1 MNEVKINI
9 DYLNEYLERKK
20 MSNRQFADLIG
31 VHESTIS
38 RILRGQKGVGS
49 KFIFGIIQHLNDID
63 LKELLVV
70 DSKNTDRQKKA
81 RVH

>member
-38 RILRGQKGVGS
+38 RILRGQKGVGTCS
-49 KFIFGIIQHLNDID
+49 
-63 LKELLVV
+63 
-70 DSKNTDRQKKA
+70 
-81 RVH
+81 